1 MYLVGSYAV
10 KHITFHLHSTYR
22 QQALEH
28 RKIKHFREY
37 TFSHHAL
44 ITFSFQKVQNVM
56 SLDRYKKAFQ
66 NFYLSLEKLD
76 SISLGYWLLNH
87 KNKLMPF
94 LTKSFH

>member
-44 ITFSFQKVQNVM
+44 VTFSFQKVQNVM
-56 SLDRYKKAFQ
+56 RLDRYKKG
-66 NFYLSLEKLD
+66 LSKLLFE
-76 SISLGYWLLNH
+76 SRKIRFHKPLMLVTQPQEQANALLN
-87 KNKLMPF
+87 
-94 LTKSFH
+94 